1 MLRSILQTA
10 RDSAARPIVESYV
23 LLNPSDAERQMMERD
38 YERHRDQLTRNG
50 VPLALGDL
58 RGFIGASAGAQSTT
72 A

>member
-1 MLRSILQTA
+1 
-10 RDSAARPIVESYV
+10 
-23 LLNPSDAERQMMERD
+23 MMERD

-58 RGFIGASAGAQSTT
+58 RGLICASAGAQSTT